1 MQKKII
7 AVCCLILA
15 VTLVF
20 ASCGNK
26 YQMIEANGV
35 LHPVVT
41 DAEGNT
47 EVNGE
52 GKLAVY
58 VTDAHGDVV
67 TNADGSIQKHYVEMP
82 DIIINDKSN
91 TVETSV
97 YKLSMPEG
105 WKPSENGIFYK
116 KDTNEKCYVQ
126 VVLVKQLNAN
136 LLETFEGYMDMVKF
150 QNHDAAEEVKKT
162 YPDVVMNEDTGTLS
176 NGTPTVNLSYLIKDE
191 TGAVGHYAY
200 DIYFCIEDSVYKV
213 NYICVD
219 GAGYD
224 ETFDIKSVAEQ
235 NLIIK

>member
-67 TNADGSIQKHYVEMP
+67 TNADGSIQKNYVELP
-82 DIIINDKSN
+82 DVIIHDKN
-91 TVETSV
+91 NMVETDF

-105 WKPSENGIFYK
+105 WELNKNGIFFK
-116 KDTNEKCYVQ
+116 EGTDRNCYVQ
-126 VVLVKQLNAN
+126 VMAMKELDSN
-136 LLETFEGYMDMVKF
+136 LFETFGGYIDKVKYESTTVL
-150 QNHDAAEEVKKT
+150 EEMKKT
-162 YPDVVMNEDTGTLS
+162 YPDAAMNEETGVLS
-176 NGTPTVNLSYLIKDE
+176 NGAETVNLSYIIKDE
-191 TGAVGHYAY
+191 SGAVIHYAY
-200 DIYFCIEDSVYKV
+200 QLFFCIGETVYSA
-213 NYICVD
+213 NYTCINGV
-219 GAGYD
+219 GYD
-224 ETFDIKSVAEQ
+224 ETFAFKSIIEQ